1 MKYILY
7 IVHTLQKQH
16 GVEHFPTVPLVVAVV
31 AIVVVVVVFVVVVLA
46 LILLPG
52 KTPWIWLHRV
62 GL

>member
-16 GVEHFPTVPLVVAVV
+16 GVEHFPTVPLVV
-31 AIVVVVVVFVVVVLA
+31 VVVVVVVVVLA
-46 LILLPG
+46 LILLLG